1 MTINNWL
8 TILAIVAGAT
18 VSLIVAHLHR
28 KQIRQI
34 ELHRADPSV
43 PITPPPSAITRFFRR
58 YRLMIFN
65 VVLNGGVIVHQLLK
79 TGQITRGDIFII
91 SFSTVALAYAFIS
104 DQMTQQDLMIYRTI
118 DRIVDFLH
126 EMARYAPS
134 KKDG

>member
-1 MTINNWL
+1 
-8 TILAIVAGAT
+8 
-18 VSLIVAHLHR
+18 
-28 KQIRQI
+28 
-34 ELHRADPSV
+34 
-43 PITPPPSAITRFFRR
+43 
-58 YRLMIFN
+58 MIFN